1 MTQATHTEMTA
12 ARKAGYA
19 QGYQGDRNTNPYGLN
34 QEDLFQAY
42 EKAYDRGREDG
53 EDDARDREEYEIRN
67 SRKERDDMGDQELF
81 NRALDLMADCHEF
94 EKARALGQPDPFPT
108 RKFDPRDAR
117 VLAAGDLEE
126 IAARLKL
133 PVTGQEMCPT
143 HTRYEDI

>member
-1 MTQATHTEMTA
+1 MTKATHEQYTA

-19 QGYQGDRNTNPYGLN
+19 QGYQGDKNTNPFGLD

-42 EKAYDRGREDG
+42 EKAYDNGRIDG
-53 EDDARDREEYEIRN
+53 EDDARDCEEYEIR
-67 SRKERDDMGDQELF
+67 SARKERDDMGDQELF

-94 EKARALGQPDPFPT
+94 EKARALGQPSPFLS

-133 PVTGQEMCPT
+133 PVVGQEMCPT